1 MSTDF
6 VGPFFERRCYRFLA
20 PLALRDG
27 GFLALDGRL
36 PTAARTRADGPG
48 IHRGPDWKRCPDTVS
63 PIRETLAPL
72 ELLDRLV
79 AQVERVF
86 HGKHEVVRL
95 ALAALLAR
103 GHVLFEDVPGVA
115 KTTLAHALARTLGL
129 EFRRIQF
136 TSDLLP
142 SDVVGVSVYDP
153 RTAEFEVRPGPIF
166 ANVVLADEINR
177 APPRTQSGLLQAM
190 QEGRVTLDDR
200 TFVLPSPFLV
210 MATQNPLEHHGTYPL
225 PESQLDR
232 FLMRLTIGYPGEEA
246 ERRILLESASTEPLL
261 DTLDAVLTPAQVLH
275 LQNEVEGVR
284 ADDAI
289 VDHLMEIVRRT
300 RTATGFRMGVSP
312 RGAIALFRAARAYAL
327 TSGRS
332 YLVPDDVR
340 RMVVPCLAHRLLP
353 AGATAATLDAH
364 DQAAGLL
371 EHIMEELP
379 VPV

>member
-1 MSTDF
+1 M
-6 VGPFFERRCYRFLA
+6 
-20 PLALRDG
+20 
-27 GFLALDGRL
+27 
-36 PTAARTRADGPG
+36 
-48 IHRGPDWKRCPDTVS
+48 PDTILPV
-63 PIRETLAPL
+63 RETLAPL
-72 ELLDRLV
+72 QLLDRLV
-79 AQVERVF
+79 AEVEKVF
-86 HGKHEVVRL
+86 HGKQEVVQL
-95 ALAALLAR
+95 AVASLLAR
-103 GHVLFEDVPGVA
+103 GHLLFEDIPGVG

-129 EFRRIQF
+129 GFRRIQF

-142 SDVVGVSVYDP
+142 SDVLGVSVYDP
-153 RTAEFEVRPGPIF
+153 RTAEFDVRPGPIF

-200 TFVLPSPFLV
+200 TLVLPSPFMV

-246 ERRILLESASTEPLL
+246 EKRILLESARSEPLL
-261 DTLDAVLTPAQVLH
+261 ESLEAVLTPAQVIH
-275 LQNEVEGVR
+275 LQNGVENVR

-289 VDHLMEIVRRT
+289 VDHLMEIVRAT
-300 RTATGFRMGVSP
+300 RDAVGFRMGVSP

-327 TSGRS
+327 TSGRH

-340 RMVVPCLAHRLLP
+340 RLVVPCLAHRLLP

-364 DQAAGLL
+364 DQSAILL
-371 EHIMEELP
+371 EQIMEETEAP
-379 VPV
+379 V